1 MARTRGAP
9 PIKRLKN
16 IVYSNQSGMVLDLYP
31 AAQQAHA
38 PAPTVV
44 YVHGGAWT
52 TGNKNGGYSL
62 ELAPAITERGGIFVA
77 LNYRLAPEF
86 LFPAHIQDV
95 KCAIRFLRAHAVKYG
110 IDPQRIAII
119 GNSAGGHL
127 VSLAG
132 LTDASAGF
140 DTDEYA
146 HQSSQVQAVVDLY
159 GPADLTPISANS
171 YFQRRLRAVFGRDPD
186 ALRRASPVTY
196 IKAGAPPFFIVH
208 GERDQTVPIAQ
219 SVALQAA
226 LQAVGGQATL
236 LSVRNAGHALVSVG
250 GPISPSQDQ
259 INAAIVEWL
268 SAKLQFA
275 GG

>member
-86 LFPAHIQDV
+86 LFPAHIPV
-95 KCAIRFLRAHAVKYG
+95 SYT
-110 IDPQRIAII
+110 
-119 GNSAGGHL
+119 HL
-127 VSLAG
+127 TLP
-132 LTDASAGF
+132 TI
-140 DTDEYA
+140 
-146 HQSSQVQAVVDLY
+146 H
-159 GPADLTPISANS
+159 
-171 YFQRRLRAVFGRDPD
+171 
-186 ALRRASPVTY
+186 
-196 IKAGAPPFFIVH
+196 
-208 GERDQTVPIAQ
+208 
-219 SVALQAA
+219 SV
-226 LQAVGGQATL
+226 
-236 LSVRNAGHALVSVG
+236 
-250 GPISPSQDQ
+250 
-259 INAAIVEWL
+259 
-268 SAKLQFA
+268 
-275 GG
+275 